1 MLEHEGPAGVGEDE
15 ADPVCTGEHGSKVI
29 LAVLAVGFE
38 DGLLAVV
45 LFEHVGPNLYPA
57 VYDAPLEAAVL
68 RYRNHWR
75 YLAEVHRNAEQMAQY
90 FVYVKQRVCEGEA
103 HAGLEPAGP
112 GLEHVL
118 AQQGSVAGG
127 ARNLEI
133 HITEALVGAEAL
145 PVKHVL
151 LCEGKDEAVISEG
164 LLPCNRGG
172 CTKDRNAG
180 GQ

>member
-68 RYRNHWR
+68 RYRNHGR
-75 YLAEVHRNAEQMAQY
+75 NLAVLPRDAEQMVQY
-90 FVYVKQRVCEGEA
+90 VVDVEQRIVKSKA
-103 HAGLEPAGP
+103 HAGLEPLCSCP
-112 GLEHVL
+112 CHIL
-118 AQQGSVAGG
+118 AQSGGVAYRAGD
-127 ARNLEI
+127 LEI
-133 HITEALVGAEAL
+133 DVAELLV
-145 PVKHVL
+145 
-151 LCEGKDEAVISEG
+151 C
-164 LLPCNRGG
+164 CNARPINHMLFG
-172 CTKDRNAG
+172 RREY
-180 GQ
+180 

>member
-68 RYRNHWR
+68 RYRNHGR
-75 YLAEVHRNAEQMAQY
+75 NLAVRPRNAEQMVQY
-90 FVYVKQRVCEGEA
+90 VVDVEQRIVKSKA
-103 HAGLEPAGP
+103 HACLEPLCSCP
-112 GLEHVL
+112 CHIL
-118 AQQGSVAGG
+118 AQSGGVAYG
-127 ARNLEI
+127 AGDLKI
-133 HITEALVGAEAL
+133 DVA
-145 PVKHVL
+145 
-151 LCEGKDEAVISEG
+151 
-164 LLPCNRGG
+164 
-172 CTKDRNAG
+172 
-180 GQ
+180 